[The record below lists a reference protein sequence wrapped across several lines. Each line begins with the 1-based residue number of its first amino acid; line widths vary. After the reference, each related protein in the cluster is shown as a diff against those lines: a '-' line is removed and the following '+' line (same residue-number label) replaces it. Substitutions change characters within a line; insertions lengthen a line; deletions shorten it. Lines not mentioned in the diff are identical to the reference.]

1 MPFAG
6 LLEAIMAGKF
16 ESRFKY
22 RDEGDVNART
32 STRRTR
38 LREVL
43 LPQALLRFVRFG
55 LPFRFSHDDNHR
67 ARRRSV
73 LRALAAAVHRV
84 VIPRAGGESG
94 IPETVIVSGEAAA
107 CWIVRSRLR

>member
-1 MPFAG
+1 MPFVG

-22 RDEGDVNART
+22 RDEGDVNARDAA
-32 STRRTR
+32 RRANWQ
-38 LREVL
+38 EVL

-55 LPFRFSHDDNHR
+55 LPFRSSDDDNHR

-73 LRALAAAVHRV
+73 ARLAPLSSPALCAIAHW
-84 VIPRAGGESG
+84 GG
-94 IPETVIVSGEAAA
+94 
-107 CWIVRSRLR
+107 